1 MIRQKNF
8 PVLKSLRNSLV
19 PYQPP
24 LILANISSKTGV
36 QVTILFSIFTVAFLR
51 LTVGRKFVPY
61 LPDVDKQYFPKWK
74 TDASPLPKAKIL
86 IAKRDKIT
94 QHNRQ
99 QQWQWHNAVQL
110 FMKQQ
115 KMDEQLF
122 INTWILASKNY
133 TPSKKFRKVSNKG
146 IYIRQTLL
154 KQFQQNSPRGID
166 TFF

>member
-1 MIRQKNF
+1 M
-8 PVLKSLRNSLV
+8 
-19 PYQPP
+19 
-24 LILANISSKTGV
+24 
-36 QVTILFSIFTVAFLR
+36 
-51 LTVGRKFVPY
+51 GRKFVPY

-122 INTWILASKNY
+122 INTWILASKSTLQVKSFEKY
-133 TPSKKFRKVSNKG
+133 LIKG
-146 IYIRQTLL
+146 FISDKLY
-154 KQFQQNSPRGID
+154 
-166 TFF
+166 